1 MQVKI
6 EKYLFAGTKNNHD
19 RFFEKAQALGMMEFI
34 SVTGKKPHLFPED
47 VQKAKDALKILS
59 IHAKGKQENDAPVPI
74 LDIIS
79 EVVSTKEKLEIL
91 YEKKRSLKVERIR
104 VKPFGSFSMEEI
116 HAIEEEGRRHI
127 QFFMIKHDRI
137 PTSKVPGELVYIG
150 HELDIDYYIYIGKEK
165 FSHKAFTQVHI
176 ERSIDAVNEEMD
188 STAKEISSL
197 QRLELENCRYIHL
210 MQEYVFARMNSINLN
225 FAKEDVDY
233 FIEDKLFVIEA
244 WIPLTKKKKLEELL
258 DGLAI
263 ISEKVAIE
271 KDDQPPTY
279 LKNSGFSR
287 MGEDLVYVYDTPAI
301 DDKDPSAWVLWFFA
315 LFFGMIVSDAGYGFL
330 FLALALFLWKKSG
343 KGLKGAKRR
352 MLKILTL
359 ISCSTIIWGVMVA
372 SYFSIQL
379 KPNDFLNKISL
390 PYNLALE
397 KVEFHRKAGTD
408 MYKDWVKDYP
418 AIEDVDVPAEILSKG
433 TKVKA
438 GNLVYDLMGDIY
450 DSIFL
455 EISLIIGIIHLTL
468 SFLRN
473 MYRSW
478 SGIGWIFTLFGGY
491 LFFPKMLQGYS
502 MLVYTGVISAD
513 LSFVIGEQMLYGG
526 FSLAILLSIIQARS
540 LSGIASL
547 FKAIEVFSDVLSY
560 LRLYALGLASMVLA
574 GTFNE
579 IGPAIGGPMF
589 GWLII
594 LLGHIVNITL
604 GVMAGVIHGLRLNFL
619 EWYHHCYEG
628 GGKKFS
634 PLRLLKSE

>member
-19 RFFEKAQALGMMEFI
+19 RFFEKAQKLGMMEFV
-34 SVTGKKPHLFPED
+34 SVSGKKPHLFPLD
-47 VQKAKDALKILS
+47 VQKTKDALKILS
-59 IHAKGKQENDAPVPI
+59 VHAKGKQEDECPSPI

-79 EVVSTKEKLEIL
+79 EVVSTKEKLDIL

-104 VKPFGSFSMEEI
+104 VKPFGSFSMQEI
-116 HAIEEEGRRHI
+116 HAIEEEGQRHI
-127 QFFMIKHDRI
+127 QFFMMKQDRMLASDI
-137 PTSKVPGELVYIG
+137 PKDLIYIDK
-150 HELDIDYYIYIGKEK
+150 ELDINYYLYIGEEK
-165 FSHKAFTQVHI
+165 FKHPAFTEVYV
-176 ERSIDAVNEEMD
+176 ERSVDAVDKEIEEVSVEIDAL
-188 STAKEISSL
+188 K
-197 QRLELENCRYIHL
+197 RLELENCRYIHL
-210 MQEYVFARMNSINLN
+210 MEEYIFARMNAINLN

-233 FIEDKLFVIEA
+233 FVEDKLFVIEA
-244 WIPLTKKKKLEELL
+244 WIPVTKKKNLKQLLE
-258 DGLAI
+258 GLSI

-271 KDDQPPTY
+271 KDDHPPTH
-279 LKNSGFSR
+279 LKNSGFAR

-330 FLALALFLWKKSG
+330 FLGLSLFLWKKFG
-343 KGLKGAKRR
+343 KGLEGAKRR

-359 ISCSTIIWGVMVA
+359 ISCSTVIWGVMVA

-390 PYNLALE
+390 PYNLALK
-397 KVEFHRKAGTD
+397 KVEFHKQSATD
-408 MYKDWVKDYP
+408 MYKEWVRDYP
-418 AIEDVDVPAEILSKG
+418 AIVDVDVPAEILSKA
-433 TKVKA
+433 TKVK
-438 GNLVYDLMGDIY
+438 GDNLVYDLMGDVY

-455 EISLIIGIIHLTL
+455 EISLIIGIIHLTF

-478 SGIGWIFTLFGGY
+478 AGVGWIATLFGGY

-502 MLVYTGVISAD
+502 MLVYTGVISRE
-513 LSFVIGEQMLYGG
+513 LSFIIGEQMLYGG
-526 FSLAILLSIIQARS
+526 FGAAILLSIIQARS

-589 GWLII
+589 GWII
-594 LLGHIVNITL
+594 VLLGHVVNITL

-619 EWYHHCYEG
+619 EWYHHSYEG